1 MKKNR
6 NGKRALVLF
15 LAVSLLGTL
24 LTGCGSRNKNKTEE
38 ESPEEVRIPIIF
50 TVDPTTGKKNNQE
63 LADAFNRAYEGKY
76 YLDVQWVLETEEEYR
91 QNLKRMNVTGTL
103 PAIINDV
110 CTIPSFYQMMVEE

>member
-1 MKKNR
+1 MKNKK
-6 NGKRALVLF
+6 GKRTLALL
-15 LAVSLLGTL
+15 LAVAMAGGLW
-24 LTGCGSRNKNKTEE
+24 TGCGGKNNNKTEE
-38 ESPEEVRIPIIF
+38 ESTEEVRIPIIF

-103 PAIINDV
+103 PAIIYDV
-110 CTIPSFYQMMVEE
+110 CTVPSVYQMMV

>member
-24 LTGCGSRNKNKTEE
+24 LTGCGSRNNNKTEE

-63 LADAFNRAYEGKY
+63 LADAFNKAYEGKY
-76 YLDVQWVLETEEEYR
+76 
-91 QNLKRMNVTGTL
+91 
-103 PAIINDV
+103 
-110 CTIPSFYQMMVEE
+110 